1 MTQSPPKASP
11 SSRPPAAASH
21 ADGGRRIT
29 ALAAGG
35 SVLLLSATAVALWP
49 RTYGTTATFV
59 LDANANVGNPVVLA
73 GRIEAALLER
83 DALAGVAME
92 LPPELRSPDPIG
104 RLRAGIHVQ
113 SLGALGFAVEFR
125 GSDPQSVQRIANRL
139 ADSAVQLLPR
149 LASAPADNA
158 PALALAERSRAVT
171 EFLNAHPEITLEPT
185 PGKPTP
191 AGDTGLDALRNE
203 KRQIEQRLAAGTSD
217 NPYADPGQDPELLNR
232 RLTEL
237 KLTIARRETALKQ
250 PRPATPPAVAPELT
264 TQWRNLLA
272 ELAAAQASANAPS
285 AAPRVTGHVTAR
297 APLPSSPLTPNRL
310 VLSIVAALLT
320 MAAAMIAYVLPRK
333 AEGSSKARTRSAPA
347 AQRSDPPTA
356 GAPAQG
362 SEPPPAAPAQR
373 SVTEPL
379 AMPPRTDPPPAGAMA
394 RGSERPLPRSD
405 PPPKPASDPPPPG
418 RPGSEP
424 PGPIA
429 IQRPVVLSVN
439 SGSGSSAP
447 PAAAVKRSQT
457 SPGGL
462 QAPAGDAVPSL
473 ADLAPPPGPVN
484 TQAPPAAPLFGSRPP
499 PGAGS
504 YSVSSSHPPP
514 IGPNIGTTRTSVER
528 LSPLQSAHPPAQP
541 VPHSSRR
548 SPAPIVTNADSPV
561 IVSRP
566 PALDPEAETW
576 AARFDTVPPPA
587 PDANETGAAVVTEG
601 SEAPRKRSGRWKTQV
616 MGSMVPLEVA
626 QAREGRP
633 PASEEPDSFRAQP
646 ALNAE
651 VMPGRVAPAAPV
663 PAPVPAASIIH
674 HEVPAGWRT
683 NVNPDAPGIAPLR
696 DAVLKHVSTRRLTVT
711 VTGASGDV
719 RAHVA
724 AALSLSLAA
733 SGAKVLL
740 VEADFDRPE
749 LHQALPVTPPPG
761 AGFSQ
766 QLRSQRQAGQP
777 WTVVRC
783 AANLQVLVE
792 GRMRSPGLLTS
803 GAFEGAIRE
812 LKDQHHVVVIH
823 APPLDRPGDLRPLA
837 DVAQAVV
844 VAGPGLPPT
853 IQFGDGALRALL

>member
-1 MTQSPPKASP
+1 M
-11 SSRPPAAASH
+11 
-21 ADGGRRIT
+21 
-29 ALAAGG
+29 
-35 SVLLLSATAVALWP
+35 LLLSATAVALWP

-59 LDANANVGNPVVLA
+59 LDGNAHVGNPVVLA

-83 DALAGVAME
+83 EALAGVAME

-104 RLRAGIHVQ
+104 RLRAGIRVQ
-113 SLGALGFAVEFR
+113 SRGALGFAVEFR

-149 LASAPADNA
+149 LATSPTDNA

-171 EFLNAHPEITLEPT
+171 EFLNAHPEITLEPV

-191 AGDTGLDALRNE
+191 AGDSGLDALRNE

-217 NPYADPGQDPELLNR
+217 NPYADPQQDPELLNR

-285 AAPRVTGHVTAR
+285 AKPAVTGHVTAR

-320 MAAAMIAYVLPRK
+320 VAAAMIAYVLPRK
-333 AEGSSKARTRSAPA
+333 AELSSKPKQRSAPP
-347 AQRSDPPTA
+347 AQR
-356 GAPAQG
+356 
-362 SEPPPAAPAQR
+362 SEPPPGTAAQPAPAALGQR

-379 AMPPRTDPPPAGAMA
+379 ALPPRTDPPPDGSVA

-429 IQRPVVLSVN
+429 IQRTVVLSVN

-447 PAAAVKRSQT
+447 PPNVTAAKRSQT

-462 QAPAGDAVPSL
+462 QAPAAEVVPSL
-473 ADLAPPPGPVN
+473 AELAGAPAAGPVN
-484 TQAPPAAPLFGSRPP
+484 TNAPPAAPLFGSRPP

-528 LSPLQSAHPPAQP
+528 LSPLQSAHPPSQQAP
-541 VPHSSRR
+541 SNTRR
-548 SPAPIVTNADSPV
+548 SPEPIVTSAESPV

-576 AARFDTVPPPA
+576 AARFDTLPPPA
-587 PDANETGAAVVTEG
+587 PEGAEAAQAVVTEG
-601 SEAPRKRSGRWKTQV
+601 AEAPRKRSGRWKTQV

-626 QAREGRP
+626 QAREERP
-633 PASEEPDSFRAQP
+633 PASEQADSFRAQP
-646 ALNAE
+646 VHNAE
-651 VMPGRVAPAAPV
+651 VVQAYVAPAA
-663 PAPVPAASIIH
+663 AAPAAAAPAGSIIH
-674 HEVPAGWRT
+674 HDVPAGWRT
-683 NVNPDAPGIAPLR
+683 NINPEAPGIAPLR
-696 DAVLKHVSTRRLTVT
+696 DAILKHVSTRRLTVT
-711 VTGASGDV
+711 VTGAAGDI
-719 RAHVA
+719 RAQIA
-724 AALSLSLAA
+724 SALSLSLAG

-740 VEADFDRPE
+740 IEADFDRPE
-749 LHQALPVTPPPG
+749 LHQTLPVTPPPG

-766 QLRSQRQAGQP
+766 QLRSQRGPGQP

-783 AANLQVLVE
+783 APNLQVLVE

-837 DVAQAVV
+837 EVAQAAV
-844 VAGPGLPPT
+844 VAGPGMAPT
-853 IQFGDGALRALL
+853 IQFGEGALRALL